1 MDSREVTGWMVH
13 ERLNGP
19 LGALRFDYLFAQ
31 LQATIANANRGKRG
45 KSYKPSDF
53 APRWA
58 DTSRWPWSE
67 KEQTGPQ
74 SDQEMLEVVKS
85 LHRAMGGR

>member
-19 LGALRFDYLFAQ
+19 LGGLRLDYLFAQ
-31 LQATIANANRGKRG
+31 LQATIANANRGRRG
-45 KSYKPSDF
+45 KTYKPVDF

-58 DTSRWPWSE
+58 DTGQWPWSDRQ
-67 KEQTGPQ
+67 EQGPQ
-74 SDQEMLEVVKS
+74 SDRDMLDVVKS
-85 LHRAMGGR
+85 LHRAMGGK

>member
-19 LGALRFDYLFAQ
+19 LGSLRFDYLFAQ

-45 KSYKPSDF
+45 KSYKAADF

-58 DTSRWPWSE
+58 DTKQWPWTD
-67 KEQTGPQ
+67 KEADAPKTG
-74 SDQEMLEVVKS
+74 QELLDMVKS
-85 LHRAMGGR
+85 IHRSMGGK